1 MTLLNRKVRKYFHK
15 RVKISRK
22 TTVLQKKL
30 MIVQKWQR
38 SSTQQLSK
46 SRLQVQA
53 DEEAMIEAWALVDL
67 NLTYR

>member
-1 MTLLNRKVRKYFHK
+1 M
-15 RVKISRK
+15 SRK
-22 TTVLQKKL
+22 TKVLQKKL